1 MEKIVEHLYELHK
14 FNIAHDNLNPNNI
27 FIKLTKDSNRFTIY

>member
-14 FNIAHDNLNPNNI
+14 FNVIHENLNPNNI
-27 FIKLTKDSNRFTIY
+27 FIKLT